1 MNQLKVK
8 DLKKILDEMPD
19 NAVVYLGDDEE
30 LNGIHGAYFCQRATK
45 GMVSECTYGRYKKAG
60 VLIS

>member
-30 LNGIHGAYFCQRATK
+30 LNEPFFCHLGNQ
-45 GMVSECTYGRYKKAG
+45 
-60 VLIS
+60 